1 MLNVSQHMKT
11 ICSRLC
17 KVTAS
22 LINNTL
28 CKSQLPCVRNQKVLS
43 LKGREDLIKYVDAK
57 DACASQTAVMLERKC
72 ISCQFED
79 FMYWDLIEK
88 YKT

>member
-22 LINNTL
+22 LINNTH
-28 CKSQLPCVRNQKVLS
+28 CVKVGYPVLETRKCC

-72 ISCQFED
+72 ISCQF
-79 FMYWDLIEK
+79 
-88 YKT
+88 